1 LVQSKAEGNPFY
13 LEELVNSLI
22 ESETLIRDNGNWR
35 ITKPITESDISASIH
50 GLISG
55 RLDRLEK
62 EAKRILQ
69 EASVIGR
76 AFLYEIL
83 KRITELKQDI
93 DRCLRGLE
101 QLDLIKTRSFLP
113 DLEFVFKH
121 ALTQEVVYNGLLK
134 KERREIHEQIA
145 LVMETVF
152 QKRLPEF
159 YEALAFHFKRGRS
172 ILKAVDYLIRSG
184 EKSLARYS
192 VEESHQYFMEAF
204 DLLSNKPA
212 RTKDEDALLIE
223 LLIKWSWVYYYRGD
237 FLGQVNLLSAHK
249 DLAES
254 LNDRAIL
261 GMFYAWYGFSIFCGP
276 NTREKYKDSYE
287 YLRMALEIGDEI
299 EDQKII
305 GHACSWLTWA
315 CSELGALDEAIL
327 YGERAQEICKNNPT
341 EHYLFFK
348 SLGGMGYAYSYKGN
362 DKKAFELGTSILDH
376 GLKHSN
382 IRGMVVGHYLK
393 GVGFLV
399 AGDFP
404 SAIEAEKKAIQTAKD
419 PYYSQFPK
427 FLLGIC
433 YAQNGQFQEA
443 EETLQE
449 VSTFCRDSG
458 HELIGTPTYA
468 FLGLVSIA
476 KGRMGQ
482 GLKMIEEAL
491 KVYHEN
497 QRRTQV
503 AAIEHVLGLVYLQIV
518 SKSAAVSLTTMAK
531 NIGFI
536 LKNVPTAAKKAVE
549 HFNIAIEV
557 AKEIGAKG
565 TEGQAYLGLGH
576 LHKLKGRR
584 DQARDCFSK
593 SIKIFEECEAEIS
606 LKKANKALESLQ

>member
-1 LVQSKAEGNPFY
+1 
-13 LEELVNSLI
+13 
-22 ESETLIRDNGNWR
+22 
-35 ITKPITESDISASIH
+35 
-50 GLISG
+50 
-55 RLDRLEK
+55 
-62 EAKRILQ
+62 ILQ

-76 AFLYEIL
+76 GFLYEIL
-83 KRITELKQDI
+83 QRITELKDRI
-93 DRCLRGLE
+93 DGELSHLE
-101 QLDLIKTRSFLP
+101 RLDLIRTRSLQP
-113 DLEFVFKH
+113 DLEYMFKH

-134 KERREIHEQIA
+134 KDRREIHEQIA

-152 QKRLPEF
+152 QNRLPEF

-172 ILKAVDYLIRSG
+172 IIKAVDYLIRSG

-204 DLLSNKPA
+204 DLLSNKPD
-212 RTKDEDALLIE
+212 RTKDEDAQLIE

-237 FLGQVNLLSAHK
+237 FLEQVNLLSAHK

-254 LNDRAIL
+254 LDDRAIL
-261 GMFYAWYGFSIFCGP
+261 EMFYAWYGFSTYCGP
-276 NTREKYKDSYE
+276 ATREKYKNSYE

-305 GHACSWLTWA
+305 GHACSWFPWV

-348 SLGGMGYAYSYKGN
+348 SLGGIGCAYSFKGN
-362 DKKAFELGTSILDH
+362 GKKAFELGTSILDY
-376 GLKHSN
+376 GQKHSN
-382 IRGMVVGHYLK
+382 IRGMVVGHWLK
-393 GVGFLV
+393 GIGFLN

-404 SAIEAEKKAIQTAKD
+404 SAIEAAKKAIQTAKD
-419 PYYSQFPK
+419 PFYSQFPK
-427 FLLGIC
+427 LILGLAF
-433 YAQNGQFQEA
+433 AQNGQFQEA
-443 EETLQE
+443 EETLE
-449 VSTFCRDSG
+449 ELSAYCRDFG
-458 HELIGTPTYA
+458 CEIHGTYTHA
-468 FLGLVSIA
+468 FFGLVSIA
-476 KGRMGQ
+476 KGRMGH

-491 KVYHEN
+491 KVCHEN
-497 QRRTQV
+497 QRRW
-503 AAIEHVLGLVYLQIV
+503 AFASIEHALGLVYLQIV
-518 SKSAAVSLTTMAK
+518 EKSNPVSLTTMAK

-549 HFNIAIEV
+549 HFNRAIEV

-565 TEGQAYLGLGH
+565 IEGQAYLDLGH

-593 SIKIFEECEAEIS
+593 AIKIFEECEAEIY